1 MVSRM
6 AVRISDMIY
15 TGGNSDLNEDIYSI
29 EMLQE
34 LIIEVLY
41 G

>member
-1 MVSRM
+1 M
-6 AVRISDMIY
+6 
-15 TGGNSDLNEDIYSI
+15 YSI

-41 G
+41 GWAVILLLVWSEEVKASRPQ